1 MRLLAVDTALGA
13 CQAAVLDGDRVTAL
27 SEVMARG
34 HQERLAPLAAEAMA
48 RAGLAFAAL
57 DRVAVTVGPG
67 SFTGL
72 RVGLA
77 FAKGLGLALDVPVLG
92 IGTLGALAWTPAP
105 AGIVAAVVDAG
116 RGRVHLQ
123 VWSDGAATGEPE
135 TLELAAAGARLA
147 QAAPARLV
155 GPGAPLVAQWTPHAR
170 IEALVAPDPVALAR
184 LAARLAPDAA
194 PPSPLY
200 LRAPDA
206 RTLAERRADAAAA

>member
-13 CQAAVLDGDRVTAL
+13 CQAAVLDGDRAIAL
-27 SEVMARG
+27 GEVMARG

-57 DRVAVTVGPG
+57 DRIAVTVGPG

-77 FAKGLGLALDVPVLG
+77 FAKGLGLALELPVLG
-92 IGTLGALAWTPAP
+92 IGTLAALAWSPEP
-105 AGIVAAVVDAG
+105 VGIVAAVVDAG

-123 VWSDGAATGEPE
+123 LWADGEATGGPQ
-135 TLELAAAGARLA
+135 TLDVAEAGARLA

-155 GPGAPLVAQWTPHAR
+155 GPGAPLLAEWTPHAR
-170 IEALVAPDPVALAR
+170 IDLQAAPDPLAVAR
-184 LAARLAPDAA
+184 LAVRLAPDAA